1 MPDTA
6 GLLSEGARAVNES
19 GVGRSRF
26 GQLTGTG
33 SEHEYKRR
41 CAQDGT
47 VMYHAHI
54 GLATWPATKVALAHV
69 TGSLESAGYRL
80 DRFGLCLEHAM
91 GLPAGYRASMQ
102 KETGPRLEE
111 GDWPDIAAVSA
122 QPHLGD
128 FMIGTPASLENTV
141 HALRAGI
148 TTLGNLAQY
157 FAFDVPGGWDEHRLR
172 DATVRALGAMA
183 AARDRGALVHSYL
196 DDGPAMRLS
205 SYGNYL
211 AWAALEKYIVED
223 LAGARIAHCFGGLV
237 PQPPA
242 RAFIALTL
250 RELHGTQSPGS
261 MIYGNTVDYTRDTTH
276 NRAVLD
282 TYLLVDIATQVHAPT
297 GHALNPVPLT
307 ENIRIPSA
315 DEVLEVHLAAREI
328 EREARRA
335 VDLFD
340 WVRFEREAEAAA
352 AYARSAASRML
363 GCLAED
369 GTDPEDAGS
378 LLYAL
383 RHVDTAQ
390 LERRLDMQPPAGFAR
405 LEPWKA
411 GTISSLTERVQAA
424 ATPRRLEHVRVVVGG
439 LDVHDL
445 ARDVLF
451 AVLPRLGAEVVAL
464 PRACTPEAVAN
475 AAIAEDADAVVVSTY
490 NGAALTLGRRLAT
503 ALADNGFDGVAV
515 LGGVL
520 NEDDGGDLPVDVR
533 DQLLGLGFHCPADMT
548 EVPAAI
554 AANSQMGRR
563 RAHRG
568 SRRPAAAG

>member
-6 GLLSEGARAVNES
+6 ELLSEGARAVT

-26 GQLTGTG
+26 SELTGTA
-33 SEHEYKRR
+33 SEYEYKRR
-41 CAQDGT
+41 CAADGT

-54 GLATWPATKVALAHV
+54 GLATWPATKTALEHV

-91 GLPAGYRASMQ
+91 GLPAEHRSSMQ

-111 GDWPDIAAVSA
+111 GDWRDIAAVPA

-128 FMIGTPASLENTV
+128 FMIGTPASLENAV

-157 FAFDVPGGWDEHRLR
+157 FAFDVPGGWDEGELR

-196 DDGPAMRLS
+196 DDGPAMRFS

-242 RAFIALTL
+242 RAFLALTL
-250 RELHGTQSPGS
+250 RALHGTDSPGS

-282 TYLLVDIATQVHAPT
+282 SYLLVDIATQLHAPT
-297 GHALNPVPLT
+297 GHAINPVPLT

-315 DEVLEVHLAAREI
+315 DEVLEVHRAAREI
-328 EREARRA
+328 EREASRA
-335 VDLFD
+335 GDLFD
-340 WVRFEREAEAAA
+340 WSRFEREAEAAA
-352 AYARSAASRML
+352 GYARRGAARML
-363 GCLAED
+363 DCLAED
-369 GTDPEDAGS
+369 GADPRDAGS

-383 RHVDTAQ
+383 RQTDTAG
-390 LERRLDMQPPAGFAR
+390 LERRLDIRPPAGFAR

-411 GTISSLTERVQAA
+411 GSTNSLSEQVAAA
-424 ATPRRLEHVRVVVGG
+424 ATERLDRVRVVVGG

-464 PRACTPEAVAN
+464 PRACTPEAVAG
-475 AAIAEDADAVVVSTY
+475 AAVAEDADAVVVSTY
-490 NGAALTLGRRLAT
+490 NGAALTLGRRLAA
-503 ALADNGFDGVAV
+503 ALTDNGFDGVAV

-533 DQLLGLGFHCPADMT
+533 EQLLELGLRCPADLT

-554 AANSQMGRR
+554 VSSPTVPHRGR
-563 RAHRG
+563 RG
-568 SRRPAAAG
+568 SRRRAVAG